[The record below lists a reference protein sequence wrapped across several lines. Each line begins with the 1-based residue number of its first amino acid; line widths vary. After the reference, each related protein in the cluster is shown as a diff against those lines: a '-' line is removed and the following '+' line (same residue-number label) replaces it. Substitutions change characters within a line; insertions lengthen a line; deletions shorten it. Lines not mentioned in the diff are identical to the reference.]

1 MKKLILTLAI
11 LATANSVQA
20 IDQNGWCYQPVVVNN
35 QIYYQQVQ
43 CQQQQPQQQQQQKL
57 QPLTFYG
64 ARTTTQGATN
74 LVGDV
79 ATGIQSVRYL
89 VHSFKGGF

>member
-1 MKKLILTLAI
+1 MHKLILTLAI
-11 LATANSVQA
+11 LMIANIANAADS
-20 IDQNGWCYQPVVVNN
+20 NGWCYQPVVVNN

-43 CQQQQPQQQQQQKL
+43 CQPVQQTQQHQL

-64 ARTTTQGATN
+64 ARTSAQGATN

-89 VHSFKGGF
+89 VQSFKGGL

>member
-1 MKKLILTLAI
+1 MHKLILTLAI
-11 LATANSVQA
+11 LMIANIANAADS
-20 IDQNGWCYQPVVVNN
+20 NGWCYQPVVVNN

-43 CQQQQPQQQQQQKL
+43 CQPVQQTQQHQL

-89 VHSFKGGF
+89 VQSFKGGF